1 MCPWQDIGKQTKS
14 HEGFTPFLNISFARF
29 ILRGF
34 NALLPLEPFKFI
46 ATMKNATVY
55 KIAIMKHVPLLFKI

>member
-14 HEGFTPFLNISFARF
+14 HERFTPFLNISFARF

-34 NALLPLEPFKFI
+34 SALLPLETLKFI
-46 ATMKNATVY
+46 ATMKNAIVY
-55 KIAIMKHVPLLFKI
+55 KIAMKYV